1 MEQIAALGGH
11 IAAQRK
17 ALGMTQE
24 QLAAMLGVSAPAVSK
39 WETGSSY
46 PDITLLCPLA
56 RALETNVDTLLQF
69 EDTLSDQQV
78 IEAING
84 ILEQASQGGTREA
97 EARLQALLRQYPN
110 CTALQFNAAAVYAG
124 LQMLHPQADAETQN
138 RWREAGQRLLEAVR
152 ASGNGAYWQ
161 AATVQLAGLRITA
174 GALEEGEAL
183 LRELPERIGDPTLT
197 WIQYFLQKEQP
208 ERARAQLQKQL
219 YKLVSEIQTCLLA
232 LTNPKLLPEE
242 ARQLRACEAYRAVA
256 HAFGLVDLGDGVEMG
271 IRLRMGQTEEAAAC
285 FARYVEAVTGPAGQP
300 DPALF
305 APALETARAEGRM
318 AATPALRRMIVQ
330 SIREEPQYQA
340 LQGNPTFAA
349 AWSRL
354 QASLEGQGREV

>member
-11 IAAQRK
+11 IAARRK

-174 GALEEGEAL
+174 GSLEEGEAL

-208 ERARAQLQKQL
+208 ERARSQLQKQL

>member
-11 IAAQRK
+11 IAARRK
-17 ALGMTQE
+17 ALEMTQE

>member
-11 IAAQRK
+11 IAARRK

-219 YKLVSEIQTCLLA
+219 YKLVSEVQTCLLA

-330 SIREEPQYQA
+330 SVNEEPQYQA
-340 LQGNPTFAA
+340 LKDNPTFAA

-354 QASLEGQGREV
+354 QASL

>member
-11 IAAQRK
+11 IAARRK

-24 QLAAMLGVSAPAVSK
+24 QLAAMLGISAPAVSK

-84 ILEQASQGGTREA
+84 ILEQATQGGTREA

-124 LQMLHPQADAETQN
+124 LQMLHPQADAQTQS

>member
-11 IAAQRK
+11 IAARRK

-219 YKLVSEIQTCLLA
+219 YKLVSEVQTCLLA

>member
-11 IAAQRK
+11 IAARRK

-24 QLAAMLGVSAPAVSK
+24 QLAAMLGISAPAVSK

-84 ILEQASQGGTREA
+84 ILEQATQGGTREA

-271 IRLRMGQTEEAAAC
+271 IRLRLGQTEEAAAC

>member
-1 MEQIAALGGH
+1 MEQIKAFGGH
-11 IAAQRK
+11 IAARRK

-24 QLAAMLGVSAPAVSK
+24 QLAAMLGISAPAVSK

-69 EDTLSDQQV
+69 EDTLPEQQV
-78 IEAING
+78 IEAVNG
-84 ILEQASQGGTREA
+84 IMEQASQGAIQTA
-97 EARLQALLRQYPN
+97 EAQLQALLRQYPN

-124 LQMLHPQADAETQN
+124 LRMLCPQADAETQN

-152 ASGNGAYWQ
+152 ASGSGAYWQ
-161 AATVQLAGLRITA
+161 AATVQLAGLRITD

-197 WIQYFLQKEQP
+197 WIQFFLKKEQP
-208 ERARAQLQKQL
+208 ERAREQLQKQL
-219 YKLVSEIQTCLLA
+219 YKLVSEVQTCLLA
-232 LTNPKLLPEE
+232 LINPQLLPEE

-256 HAFGLVDLGDGVEMG
+256 RAFGLVDMGDGVEMG

-285 FARYVEAVTGPAGQP
+285 FARYVETVTGPANQP

-305 APALETARAEGRM
+305 APALETARTEGRM

-330 SIREEPQYQA
+330 SVNEEPQYQA
-340 LQGNPTFAA
+340 LKDSPTFAA
-349 AWSRL
+349 ALSRL
-354 QASLEGQGREV
+354 QASL

>member
-11 IAAQRK
+11 IAARRK

-24 QLAAMLGVSAPAVSK
+24 QLAAMLGISAPAVSK

-84 ILEQASQGGTREA
+84 ILEQATQGGTREA